1 MSPFTLAARSQD
13 PSKLAALL
21 AQGCPPLLAPLY
33 ASRGITQFA
42 HVQPSLAQIL
52 PPTGLK
58 NAALAANLLADAI
71 QKGESLCVVAD
82 YDCDGATA
90 CAVAV
95 LGLSMLG
102 AAKVD
107 FIVPNRFKT
116 GYGLTP
122 EVVEQVAQHP
132 RLGKPDWIVTVDNGI
147 ASVDG
152 IALANRMG
160 IRTLVTDHHLAGD
173 VLPDAAVILNPNQPG
188 CTFASK
194 ALAGVG
200 VMFYALLLAR
210 AELRQRG
217 VFTLAT
223 QPKLDS
229 LLDLVAIGTVA
240 DVVKLDANNRALV
253 GAGLER
259 IRKGALNGTLRPGV
273 AALFAVAVKDA
284 AKATTS
290 DIGFAIGPRINA
302 AGRLDDMSIGI
313 ACLMATDKAQATRL
327 ANDLQAMNVARR
339 ELEGDMQASAV
350 VQAEAA
356 FSKLQSDDIASGLVL
371 FDDTWHQGV
380 VGLVASRIKENY
392 WRPTIAFAPAGD
404 DGELLRGS
412 GRSIPGFHLRDAL
425 DVVAKRHPALIQKFG
440 GHAMAAGLSLASR
453 DLPAF
458 KAAFETVCSEL
469 LSAQT
474 LQRVLLTDAAPKT
487 ADMTVPNVAALD
499 AAVWGQGFEPPVFES
514 DAIVLEQRLLNGAH
528 LKLKLDIAGLALDA
542 IWFGQTQTVPTRLRV
557 AYKLNVNEFR
567 GNRSVQAMVEHAL
580 PM

>member
-1 MSPFTLAARSQD
+1 LKSITLAPRSQPTD
-13 PSKLAALL
+13 GIAALL
-21 AQGCPPLLAPLY
+21 MQGCPPLLAPLY
-33 ASRGITQFA
+33 ASRGIEQWA
-42 HVQPSLAQIL
+42 HVQPSLAHL
-52 PPTGLK
+52 SPPDGLK
-58 NAALAANLLADAI
+58 NATLAARLLADAI
-71 QKGESLCVVAD
+71 QNGESLCVVAD

-95 LGLSMLG
+95 LGLGMLG

-147 ASVDG
+147 ASVEG

-173 VLPDAAVILNPNQPG
+173 ALPEAAVILNPNQPG
-188 CTFASK
+188 CGFSSK

-217 VFTLAT
+217 AFTLAT

-302 AGRLDDMSIGI
+302 AGRLDDMSLGI
-313 ACLMATDKAQATRL
+313 ACLMTNDSAQATRL
-327 ANDLQAMNVARR
+327 ANALQAMNLARR

-356 FSKLQSDDIASGLVL
+356 FAKVQGAYIASGLVL
-371 FDDTWHQGV
+371 FDESWHQGV

-392 WRPTIAFAPAGD
+392 WRPTIAFAPADD
-404 DGELLRGS
+404 DGQLLRGS

-440 GHAMAAGLSLASR
+440 GHAMAAGLSLSAH

-458 KAAFETVCSEL
+458 KAAFEVVCGEL
-469 LSAQT
+469 LSTQT
-474 LQRVLLTDAAPKT
+474 LQRLLLTDAAPKT
-487 ADMTVPNVAALD
+487 AEMTVANVAALD

-514 DAIVLEQRLLNGAH
+514 LAIVLEQRLLNGAH

-557 AYKLNVNEFR
+557 AYKLSVNEFR
-567 GNRSVQAMVEHAL
+567 GNRSVQAIVEHAQAA
-580 PM
+580 